1 MAIQNKFK
9 SILNESDANVC
20 YQIFYDKYF
29 KIFDKSFPLQKPQK
43 IKQNKEWFD
52 KELKN
57 LLLKKE
63 KLFKAFLKQK
73 TLKPKR
79 LLPKQETFI
88 FTQ

>member
-1 MAIQNKFK
+1 MLMFVIKYYMINNLKFLINFFPCK
-9 SILNESDANVC
+9 SH
-20 YQIFYDKYF
+20 K
-29 KIFDKSFPLQKPQK
+29 K

-73 TLKPKR
+73 KTKR
-79 LLPKQETFI
+79 LLPK
-88 FTQ
+88 